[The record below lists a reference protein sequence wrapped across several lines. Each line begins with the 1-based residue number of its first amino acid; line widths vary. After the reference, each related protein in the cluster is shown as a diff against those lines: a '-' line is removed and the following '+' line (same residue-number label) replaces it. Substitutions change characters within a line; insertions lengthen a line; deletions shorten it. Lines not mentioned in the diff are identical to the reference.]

1 MTNKRTANV
10 VATAALLAA
19 MAAPPA
25 QSMFMQHAMEKI
37 PIARMIANLEG
48 REKQAKTDKDR
59 AMRQFQIGRLHSMAY
74 AQKTEQVDATKPTK
88 ESPNP
93 EPFYGFYTGDHTQF
107 GIEPAK
113 SEAQKKSAQKHLTQ
127 AIANLR
133 DAVKLDPTLIPA
145 QLGLAWCLDQSGKKD
160 EALALY
166 RQVFAAAW
174 EKESKRDHG
183 LEGASIT
190 KETGQYMLKLLNPTK
205 DAAEIADVN
214 AKCEK
219 VNKIFRAVTP
229 IVVPVS
235 PGLSAGQ
242 LLDRARVTFDLDG
255 NGPRTYTQW
264 TNAHSGWLVYDD
276 GGAGGIT
283 SGLQMFGQCTF
294 WVFWRNGYEALSA
307 LDDNHDGELRG
318 SELEKLAV
326 WQDRNQN
333 GVCEGAELR
342 SLASLNIEALGC
354 RYAADSSGLLL
365 SSEGVRFADGS
376 TAATY
381 DVVLEEKTD

>member
-1 MTNKRTANV
+1 MINKQTSNV
-10 VATAALLAA
+10 VATSAALLAA
-19 MAAPPA
+19 MTAPPA
-25 QSMFMQHAMEKI
+25 RSMFMQHAMEKI
-37 PIARMIANLEG
+37 PVARMLANLEG
-48 REKQAKTDKDR
+48 QEKQAKTDKDR
-59 AMRQFQIGRLHSMAY
+59 AMREFQIGRLHSMAY

-113 SEAQKKSAQKHLTQ
+113 SEAQKKSAQKHLSQ

-133 DAVKLDPTLIPA
+133 SAVKLDPTLIPA

-160 EALALY
+160 EALSLY

-174 EKESKRDHG
+174 EKENKREHG

-235 PGLSAGQ
+235 PGLSADQ
-242 LLDRARVTFDLDG
+242 LLDRASVTFDLDG
-255 NGPRTYTQW
+255 NGPRTYLKW
-264 TNAHSGWLVYDD
+264 TNARSGWLVYD

-333 GVCEGAELR
+333 GVCEGGELR
-342 SLASLNIEALGC
+342 SLASLNIEALAC
-354 RYAADSSGLLL
+354 RYAKDPSGLLFSL
-365 SSEGVRFADGS
+365 KGVQFADGA